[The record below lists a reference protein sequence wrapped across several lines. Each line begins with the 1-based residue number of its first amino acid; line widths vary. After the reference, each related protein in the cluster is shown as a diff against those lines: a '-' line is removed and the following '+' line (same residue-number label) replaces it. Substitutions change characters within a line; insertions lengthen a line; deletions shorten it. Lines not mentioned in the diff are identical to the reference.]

1 MRNSHLFYCLRL
13 LLATLFLG
21 LASGVFA
28 QSSNSEVLS
37 GTIGIMDFKFNA
49 AAGWKIKDSPELSA
63 RVSDMLLDEGTKF
76 KQNFV
81 FANEKT
87 GALLFG
93 YWNEFPKGFAYEAS
107 QTVERE
113 PNFPDTWG
121 ISPSQVTSGL
131 RTSNKGLEYAFVRA
145 VGQGDGKTFVG
156 RNKFVKTLAIW
167 ANVPVQYESPT
178 KAAAGM
184 IMLQYRGPD
193 FQEGKSSKPLVDN
206 QKMAGDILIRDLI
219 DSLKLDSSVQ
229 PMAAEDYKAKYPKEG
244 KGLSKEKVDSAA
256 PSLAPQ
262 LVPADAVKSGRVDAY
277 SKFPVELTQII
288 NNARSV
294 SLPGASTLSVSET
307 MLQKCQELTD
317 IKNDSNLLELAI
329 VIQDNYSRHRD
340 CLARQAQ
347 WVDWYKSQKP
357 KN

>member
-1 MRNSHLFYCLRL
+1 MRNGHLFYCLRL
-13 LLATLFLG
+13 FFATLFLG

-37 GTIGIMDFKFNA
+37 GTIGVMDFKFNA
-49 AAGWKIKDSPELSA
+49 AAGWKIKDSPELNA

-113 PNFPDTWG
+113 PNFPDVWG
-121 ISPSQVTSGL
+121 ISPGQVSSGL
-131 RTSNKGLEYAFVRA
+131 RTSSKGLDYAFVRA

-156 RNKFVKTLAIW
+156 RNKSVKTLAIW

-193 FQEGKSSKPLVDN
+193 FQEGKSSKILVDN

-219 DSLKLDSSVQ
+219 DSLKLDSNVVAVSVD
-229 PMAAEDYKAKYPKEG
+229 EYKAKYPKEV
-244 KGLSKEKVDSAA
+244 KPRSKDKVEVGAA
-256 PSLAPQ
+256 VAGTQQDAPEI
-262 LVPADAVKSGRVDAY
+262 PKSRYLDMGA
-277 SKFPVELTQII
+277 KLTPEAIEII
-288 NNARSV
+288 NNAR
-294 SLPGASTLSVSET
+294 
-307 MLQKCQELTD
+307 
-317 IKNDSNLLELAI
+317 
-329 VIQDNYSRHRD
+329 
-340 CLARQAQ
+340 
-347 WVDWYKSQKP
+347 
-357 KN
+357 

>member
-1 MRNSHLFYCLRL
+1 MKISRLSYCLRVFL
-13 LLATLFLG
+13 LTLLSAFANGVIAQLLDTEILFGTLG
-21 LASGVFA
+21 VMS
-28 QSSNSEVLS
+28 
-37 GTIGIMDFKFNA
+37 FKFTA
-49 AAGWKIKDSPELSA
+49 PSEWKIRDSPELNV
-63 RVSDMLLDEGTKF
+63 RISDMLLDEGIGF

-121 ISPSQVTSGL
+121 ISPGQVTSGL

-156 RNKFVKTLAIW
+156 RTKSVKTLAIW

-193 FQEGKSSKPLVDN
+193 FQEGKSSKILVDN

-219 DSLKLDSSVQ
+219 DSLKLDSNVQ

-288 NNARSV
+288 NNARSA

>member
-1 MRNSHLFYCLRL
+1 MRNGHLFYCLRL
-13 LLATLFLG
+13 FFATLFLG

-37 GTIGIMDFKFNA
+37 GTIGVMDFKFNA
-49 AAGWKIKDSPELSA
+49 AAGWKIKDSPELNA

-113 PNFPDTWG
+113 PNFPDVWG
-121 ISPSQVTSGL
+121 ISPGQVSSGL
-131 RTSNKGLEYAFVRA
+131 RTSSKGLDYAFVRA

-156 RNKFVKTLAIW
+156 RNKSVKTLAIW

-178 KAAAGM
+178 KASAGM

-193 FQEGKSSKPLVDN
+193 FQEGKSSKILVDN

-219 DSLKLDSSVQ
+219 DSLKLDSNVVAVSVD
-229 PMAAEDYKAKYPKEG
+229 EYKAKYPKEV
-244 KGLSKEKVDSAA
+244 KPRSKDKVEVGAA
-256 PSLAPQ
+256 VAGTQQDAPEI
-262 LVPADAVKSGRVDAY
+262 PKSRYLDM
-277 SKFPVELTQII
+277 
-288 NNARSV
+288 
-294 SLPGASTLSVSET
+294 GA
-307 MLQKCQELTD
+307 K
-317 IKNDSNLLELAI
+317 
-329 VIQDNYSRHRD
+329 
-340 CLARQAQ
+340 
-347 WVDWYKSQKP
+347 
-357 KN
+357 